1 MILPSCTGFQ
11 SASLLPHLR
20 MHVAILSAGQR
31 RKSGNQIEIIGS
43 ERGSEGFALYPES
56 LPCTVKLFLP
66 FPYCCRTSLVRDP
79 SLYHLG
85 GSRVRRNSLIK
96 LCRERG
102 PDLNSV
108 RQAWCRTL
116 GIIPDFV
123 MGKIVVK
130 NIYKCFILGV
140 FLELNNTK
148 KSKTLYSN
156 ICY

>member
-11 SASLLPHLR
+11 SASLLPHRR
-20 MHVAILSAGQR
+20 MHVGRSLAILSAGQR

-66 FPYCCRTSLVRDP
+66 FPYCYRTSLVRDP

-108 RQAWCRTL
+108 RQAWCRNL
-116 GIIPDFV
+116 EYVRQLVLIGLE
-123 MGKIVVK
+123 VVD
-130 NIYKCFILGV
+130 ITVLR
-140 FLELNNTK
+140 
-148 KSKTLYSN
+148 
-156 ICY
+156 